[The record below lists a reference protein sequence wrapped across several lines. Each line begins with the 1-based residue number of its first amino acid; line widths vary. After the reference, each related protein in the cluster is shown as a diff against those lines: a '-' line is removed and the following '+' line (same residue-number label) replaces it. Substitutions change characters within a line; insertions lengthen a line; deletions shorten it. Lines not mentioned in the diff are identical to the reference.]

1 MLYNALHIGDQ
12 LLSVASVMVQSA
24 SDAQKLIRGATS
36 LYVSKLIFVNCKA
49 YSQYMRPV
57 RMFAVFRL
65 LMELCLYGRVNIEG
79 HSAAWLYPV

>member
-36 LYVSKLIFVNCKA
+36 LYVSK
-49 YSQYMRPV
+49 
-57 RMFAVFRL
+57 
-65 LMELCLYGRVNIEG
+65 
-79 HSAAWLYPV
+79 